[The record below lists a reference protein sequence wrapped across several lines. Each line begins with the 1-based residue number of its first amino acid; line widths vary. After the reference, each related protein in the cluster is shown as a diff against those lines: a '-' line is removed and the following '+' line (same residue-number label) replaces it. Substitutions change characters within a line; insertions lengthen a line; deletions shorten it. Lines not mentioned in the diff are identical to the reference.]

1 MRRNSGPTA
10 SQSGRI
16 WILSDAPSSR
26 FLARGAVSDRHAQ
39 FLRSLRLRQTKVLI
53 VQLAVLAAFLGL
65 WQLAATWRIIDPFI
79 TSQPSAIAQK
89 FLELANDGS
98 LGYNVAITV
107 FETLVG
113 FAVGTV
119 AGIAIAGLFW
129 WWDFLS
135 DVADP
140 YVVVLNATP
149 KMALGPVFI
158 IWLGATM
165 VAVIALAISISLF
178 VTILSVY
185 SAFRQT
191 DAEKLIVVRSF
202 GASKWQQFRKVV
214 FPQAVPT
221 IIATLKVNIGLSL
234 IGAIVGEFLA
244 ANAGLG
250 YLIVY
255 GQNIFNMSLVMASL
269 MILTVIAGL
278 MYYAVSVAERV
289 FVPWQHK

>member
-1 MRRNSGPTA
+1 
-10 SQSGRI
+10 
-16 WILSDAPSSR
+16 LSTVPSRETRGS
-26 FLARGAVSDRHAQ
+26 GAVSERHAL
-39 FLRSLRLRQTKVLI
+39 FLRALRRRQILVVAIQLLILVGFVALWQIAVSLRV
-53 VQLAVLAAFLGL
+53 V
-65 WQLAATWRIIDPFI
+65 DPFI
-79 TSQPSAIAQK
+79 ISQPAAIMQK
-89 FLELANDGS
+89 LVELTNDGT
-98 LGYNVAITV
+98 LGYHIAVTV
-107 FETLVG
+107 GETLVG
-113 FAVGTV
+113 FALGT
-119 AGIAIAGLFW
+119 ALGIAVAAMLW

-135 DVADP
+135 DVSDP
-140 YVVVLNATP
+140 YIVVLNATP

-221 IIATLKVNIGLSL
+221 IVATLKVNIGLSL

-250 YLIVY
+250 YLIIY
-255 GQNIFNMSLVMASL
+255 GQNIFNMSLVMTSL

-278 MYYAVSVAERV
+278 MYYAVSMAERV

>member
-1 MRRNSGPTA
+1 
-10 SQSGRI
+10 
-16 WILSDAPSSR
+16 LSTVPSR
-26 FLARGAVSDRHAQ
+26 EIRADGAVSERHAL
-39 FLRSLRLRQTKVLI
+39 FLRALRRRQMSVVAVQLLLLVGFLALWQIGASLRL
-53 VQLAVLAAFLGL
+53 
-65 WQLAATWRIIDPFI
+65 IDPFI
-79 TSQPSAIAQK
+79 ISQPTAIMQK
-89 FLELANDGS
+89 LVELTHDGT
-98 LGYNVAITV
+98 LGYHIAVTV
-107 FETLVG
+107 GETLVG
-113 FAVGTV
+113 FVLGT
-119 AGIAIAGLFW
+119 ALGIVIAAMLW

-135 DVADP
+135 DVSDP
-140 YVVVLNATP
+140 YIVVLNATP

-165 VAVIALAISISLF
+165 IAVIALAISISLF

-191 DAEKLIVVRSF
+191 DSEKLIVVRSF

-221 IIATLKVNIGLSL
+221 IVATLKVNIGLSL

-250 YLIVY
+250 YLIIY
-255 GQNIFNMSLVMASL
+255 GQNIFNMSLVMTSL

-278 MYYAVSVAERV
+278 MYYAVSMAERV

>member
-1 MRRNSGPTA
+1 
-10 SQSGRI
+10 
-16 WILSDAPSSR
+16 LSDAPSSPI
-26 FLARGAVSDRHAQ
+26 LARGAVSERHAQ

-53 VQLAVLAAFLGL
+53 VQFAVLAAFLGL

-79 TSQPSAIAQK
+79 TSEPSAIAQK

-129 WWDFLS
+129 WWGFLS

-165 VAVIALAISISLF
+165 SAVIALAVSIS
-178 VTILSVY
+178 SVY
-185 SAFRQT
+185 SAFRQA
-191 DAEKLIVVRSF
+191 DPEKLVVVSSF
-202 GASKWQQFRKVV
+202 GASKWQQFSKVV
-214 FPQAVPT
+214 FPSAVPT

-234 IGAIVGEFLA
+234 IGTIVGEFLA
-244 ANAGLG
+244 ANSGLG
-250 YLIVY
+250 YLIIY
-255 GQNIFNMSLVMASL
+255 GQNIFNMSLVMTSVV
-269 MILTVIAGL
+269 ILTVIAGA
-278 MYYAVSVAERV
+278 MYYAVSLIERHL
-289 FVPWQHK
+289 VPWRRD